1 MRVNQCAGPGCRILG
16 VAGAGSIS
24 NFDGRGFAVMLK
36 IENLLP
42 KGGCRKEV
50 STCVPRGSHAILRQR
65 FALSHRCS
73 ALSGGL
79 IGHSPSHSD
88 AIHDAA
94 KPVNQRNRRRPQA
107 VWASQSA
114 NRAVAPIFRP

>member
-65 FALSHRCS
+65 FALSHHCS
-73 ALSGGL
+73 AVSAGL
-79 IGHSPSHSD
+79 IGHSPSASD
-88 AIHDAA
+88 AVHDAA
-94 KPVNQRNRRRPQA
+94 PTLQSHVNQRNRRRPQA
-107 VWASQSA
+107 V
-114 NRAVAPIFRP
+114 